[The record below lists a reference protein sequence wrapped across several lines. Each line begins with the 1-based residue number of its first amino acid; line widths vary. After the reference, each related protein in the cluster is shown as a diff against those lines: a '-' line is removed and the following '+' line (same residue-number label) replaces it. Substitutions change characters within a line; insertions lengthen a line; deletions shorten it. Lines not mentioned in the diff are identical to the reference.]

1 MIKSDRK
8 REKIMKKNEMMK
20 IEKMMNEFGFEYDF
34 NEENQKYS
42 LSKKNYNE
50 LIEFLNDNEEERKNI
65 NIDNF
70 EVKNQ
75 IHIKRD
81 RDIKIDM
88 KKIENYNIKLIYHR
102 KKDNEK
108 EFRLFISYKD
118 EENNLKRIRMIND
131 EIKSIHSDEKKMI
144 DYFKKLEKKNQI
156 EKYLKEKIS

>member
-1 MIKSDRK
+1 
-8 REKIMKKNEMMK
+8 MKKNEMVK
-20 IEKMMNEFGFEYDF
+20 IEKMMKEFDFDFSF

-65 NIDNF
+65 NIENF
-70 EVKNQ
+70 EIKNQ

-88 KKIENYNIKLIYHR
+88 KKIDNYNLKLIYHR

-118 EENNLKRIRMIND
+118 EENNLKRIRMINE
-131 EIKSIHSDEKKMI
+131 EIKLIHSDEKKMI

>member
-1 MIKSDRK
+1 
-8 REKIMKKNEMMK
+8 MKKIEEMMK
-20 IEKMMNEFGFEYDF
+20 EFDFEFSF

-70 EVKNQ
+70 EIKNQ

-102 KKDNEK
+102 KKDDEK

-144 DYFKKLEKKNQI
+144 EYFKKLEKKNQI

>member
-1 MIKSDRK
+1 MR
-8 REKIMKKNEMMK
+8 KNEMKK
-20 IEKMMNEFGFEYDF
+20 IEEMMKEFEFEYEFD
-34 NEENQKYS
+34 EENQKYL
-42 LSKKNYNE
+42 LSKRNYNE

-70 EVKNQ
+70 EIKNQ

-102 KKDNEK
+102 KKDNKK
-108 EFRLFISYKD
+108 EYRLFISFKD
-118 EENNLKRIRMIND
+118 EENNLRRIRMIND
-131 EIKSIHSDEKKMI
+131 EIKSIHSDENKMVE
-144 DYFKKLEKKNQI
+144 YFSKIENKNQI

>member
-1 MIKSDRK
+1 
-8 REKIMKKNEMMK
+8 MKKNEMKK
-20 IEKMMNEFGFEYDF
+20 IEEMMKEFDFEFSF

-70 EVKNQ
+70 EIKNQ

-102 KKDNEK
+102 KKDDEK

-144 DYFKKLEKKNQI
+144 EYFKKLEKKNQI

>member
-1 MIKSDRK
+1 MN
-8 REKIMKKNEMMK
+8 KNEMKK
-20 IEKMMNEFGFEYDF
+20 IEKMMKEFEFDYSF
-34 NEENQKYS
+34 NEENQKFS
-42 LSKKNYNE
+42 LSKRNYNE
-50 LIEFLNDNEEERKNI
+50 LIEFLNDNEDERKNI

-70 EVKNQ
+70 EIKSQ

-88 KKIENYNIKLIYHR
+88 KKIDNYNIKLIYHR

-144 DYFKKLEKKNQI
+144 EYFKKLEKKNQI
-156 EKYLKEKIS
+156 EKYLNEKIS

>member
-1 MIKSDRK
+1 M
-8 REKIMKKNEMMK
+8 MKKNEMKK
-20 IEKMMNEFGFEYDF
+20 IEEMMKEFDFDYSF

-65 NIDNF
+65 NIENF

-75 IHIKRD
+75 THIKRD

-88 KKIENYNIKLIYHR
+88 KKIEKYNLKMIYHR

-118 EENNLKRIRMIND
+118 DENNLKRIRMINN
-131 EIKSIHSDEKKMI
+131 EIKSIHSDEKKMRE
-144 DYFKKLEKKNQI
+144 YFSKIEKKNQI

>member
-1 MIKSDRK
+1 MN
-8 REKIMKKNEMMK
+8 KNEMKK
-20 IEKMMNEFGFEYDF
+20 IEEMMKEFEFDYSI
-34 NEENQKYS
+34 NEENSKIQ
-42 LSKKNYNE
+42 LSKRNYNE

-102 KKDNEK
+102 KKDDSK
-108 EFRLFISYKD
+108 EYRLFISYKD
-118 EENNLKRIRMIND
+118 EENNLRRIRMINED
-131 EIKSIHSDEKKMI
+131 IKKIHSDEKKMI
-144 DYFKKLEKKNQI
+144 EFFEKINKNQI
-156 EKYLKEKIS
+156 NRYLKEKIS

>member
-1 MIKSDRK
+1 MNKT
-8 REKIMKKNEMMK
+8 EMKK
-20 IEKMMNEFGFEYDF
+20 IEKMMNEFDFDYSF
-34 NEENQKYS
+34 NEINQKYS

-70 EVKNQ
+70 EIKSQ

-88 KKIENYNIKLIYHR
+88 KKIDNYNLKLIYHR
-102 KKDNEK
+102 KKDESK
-108 EFRLFISYKD
+108 EYRLFISYKD
-118 EENNLKRIRMIND
+118 DENNLKRIRMIND

-144 DYFKKLEKKNQI
+144 EYFNKLEKKNQI

>member
-1 MIKSDRK
+1 MN
-8 REKIMKKNEMMK
+8 KNEMKK
-20 IEKMMNEFGFEYDF
+20 IEEMMKEFEFDYSF

-70 EVKNQ
+70 EIKNQ
-75 IHIKRD
+75 IHIPRD

-88 KKIENYNIKLIYHR
+88 KKIDNYNIKLIYHR
-102 KKDNEK
+102 KKDNKK
-108 EFRLFISYKD
+108 EYRLFISFKD
-118 EENNLKRIRMIND
+118 EENNLRRIRMIND

-144 DYFKKLEKKNQI
+144 EYFKKLENKNQI

>member
-1 MIKSDRK
+1 
-8 REKIMKKNEMMK
+8 MMK

-88 KKIENYNIKLIYHR
+88 KKIDNYNIKLIYHR

-108 EFRLFISYKD
+108 EYRLFISYKD
-118 EENNLKRIRMIND
+118 NENNLKRIRMIND

>member
-1 MIKSDRK
+1 MN
-8 REKIMKKNEMMK
+8 KNEMKK
-20 IEKMMNEFGFEYDF
+20 IEKMMNEFEFDYSF

-42 LSKKNYNE
+42 LSKRNYNE

-70 EVKNQ
+70 EIKNQ
-75 IHIKRD
+75 IHIPRD

-108 EFRLFISYKD
+108 EYRLFISFKD

-144 DYFKKLEKKNQI
+144 EYFNKLEKKNQI

>member
-1 MIKSDRK
+1 MN
-8 REKIMKKNEMMK
+8 KNEMKK
-20 IEKMMNEFGFEYDF
+20 IEKMMNEFEFDYSF

-42 LSKKNYNE
+42 LSKRNYNE

-65 NIDNF
+65 NIENF
-70 EVKNQ
+70 EIKSQ

-88 KKIENYNIKLIYHR
+88 KKIENYNLKLIYHR
-102 KKDNEK
+102 KKDESK
-108 EFRLFISYKD
+108 EYRLFISYKD
-118 EENNLKRIRMIND
+118 DENNLKRIRMIND

-144 DYFKKLEKKNQI
+144 EYFNKLEKKNQI

>member
-1 MIKSDRK
+1 
-8 REKIMKKNEMMK
+8 MKKIEEMMK
-20 IEKMMNEFGFEYDF
+20 EFDFEFSF

-118 EENNLKRIRMIND
+118 EENNLKRIRMINE
-131 EIKSIHSDEKKMI
+131 EIKNIHSDEKKMI
-144 DYFKKLEKKNQI
+144 EYFKKLEKKNQI

>member
-1 MIKSDRK
+1 MNKT
-8 REKIMKKNEMMK
+8 EMKK
-20 IEKMMNEFGFEYDF
+20 IEKMMNEFDFDYSF

-70 EVKNQ
+70 EIKSQ

-88 KKIENYNIKLIYHR
+88 KKIENYNLKLIYHR
-102 KKDNEK
+102 KKDESK
-108 EFRLFISYKD
+108 EYRLFISYKD
-118 EENNLKRIRMIND
+118 DENNLKRIRMIND
-131 EIKSIHSDEKKMI
+131 EIKSIHNDEKKMI
-144 DYFKKLEKKNQI
+144 EYFKKLEKKNQI

>member
-1 MIKSDRK
+1 MN
-8 REKIMKKNEMMK
+8 KNEMRK
-20 IEKMMNEFGFEYDF
+20 IEKMMNEFEFDYSF

-42 LSKKNYNE
+42 LSKRNYNE

-70 EVKNQ
+70 EIKNQ

-88 KKIENYNIKLIYHR
+88 KKIDNYNIKLIYHR

-108 EFRLFISYKD
+108 EYRLFISYKD
-118 EENNLKRIRMIND
+118 NENNLKRIRMIND
-131 EIKSIHSDEKKMI
+131 EIKLIHSDENKMI
-144 DYFKKLEKKNQI
+144 EYLKKLKNKNQI

>member
-1 MIKSDRK
+1 
-8 REKIMKKNEMMK
+8 MKKNEMKK
-20 IEKMMNEFGFEYDF
+20 IEEMMKEFDFEFSF

-70 EVKNQ
+70 EIKNQ

-118 EENNLKRIRMIND
+118 EENNLKRIRMINE

>member
-1 MIKSDRK
+1 M
-8 REKIMKKNEMMK
+8 MKKNEMKK
-20 IEKMMNEFGFEYDF
+20 IEEMMKEFDFEFSF

-70 EVKNQ
+70 EIKNQ

-102 KKDNEK
+102 KKDDEK

-144 DYFKKLEKKNQI
+144 EYFKKLEKKNQI

>member
-1 MIKSDRK
+1 
-8 REKIMKKNEMMK
+8 MKKNEMMK
-20 IEKMMNEFGFEYDF
+20 IEKMMSEFGFEYDF

-118 EENNLKRIRMIND
+118 DENNLKRIRMINE

>member
-1 MIKSDRK
+1 MN
-8 REKIMKKNEMMK
+8 KNEMKK
-20 IEKMMNEFGFEYDF
+20 IEKMMNEFDFDYSF

-42 LSKKNYNE
+42 LSKRNYNE

-70 EVKNQ
+70 EIKSQ

-88 KKIENYNIKLIYHR
+88 KKIDNYNIKLIYHR

-108 EFRLFISYKD
+108 EYRLFISFKD

-131 EIKSIHSDEKKMI
+131 EIKSIHNDEKKMI
-144 DYFKKLEKKNQI
+144 EYFNKLEKKNQI